1 MKKLLLPI
9 IIALSLVLS
18 VCCTEKKKNEVLNNG
33 KVLVEN
39 GKGMADSI
47 PYDCIDCHSNIND
60 TTIFKTIVSAATKKA
75 RNALNY
81 PLSFI
86 PTKLSLTVIKRDSL
100 YYYASDEK
108 IDSVYSILYTYK
120 YIAKNAYGNELE
132 GDYEGFFYLKDGVL
146 TDLSEKIRL
155 TPLSVT
161 LKSKGGL
168 SILNRNLI
176 VVGSDDDY
184 IKITPYIDKTN
195 DIFLNIKSSYNCVD
209 EGTGLTLELE
219 NGEEIKLY
227 SLNDYNCD
235 SESLYILPK
244 NKQALLLD
252 SRIKYVSM
260 YYRKTI
266 GGFVDENETD
276 YFQQLVKLAKQ

>member
-9 IIALSLVLS
+9 IIALSLILS
-18 VCCTEKKKNEVLNNG
+18 VCCTEKKKNEVLDNG

-39 GKGMADSI
+39 GRGATDSM
-47 PYDCIDCHSNIND
+47 PYDCTDCHSNIND
-60 TTIFKTIVSAATKKA
+60 TTIFKTIVSAATKKV

-132 GDYEGFFYLKDGVL
+132 GDYEGFFYLKDGLL

-155 TPLSVT
+155 TPLSVI
-161 LKSKGGL
+161 LESKGMKV
-168 SILNRNLI
+168 LNRNLLI
-176 VVGSDDDY
+176 VGDDDDY
-184 IKITPYIDKTN
+184 IKITPYIEKTGE
-195 DIFLNIKSSYNCVD
+195 ILLNVKSSYNCVD
-209 EGTGLTLELE
+209 DGTELTLKLE
-219 NGEEIKLY
+219 NGKEIKLY
-227 SLNDYNCD
+227 SWNSYNCD
-235 SESLYILPK
+235 SQSYYNLSS
-244 NKQALLLD
+244 NKQALFLD
-252 SRIKYVSM
+252 SKIKYVSM